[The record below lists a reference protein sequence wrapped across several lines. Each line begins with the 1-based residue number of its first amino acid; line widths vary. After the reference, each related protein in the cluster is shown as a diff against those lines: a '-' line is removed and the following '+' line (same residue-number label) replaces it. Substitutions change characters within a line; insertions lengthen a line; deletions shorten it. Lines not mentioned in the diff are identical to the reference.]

1 MLAGLTPCSLAVGSR
16 RAASVFSGSPE
27 FRASLI
33 SAIAMT
39 PTQGTWEFD
48 VLNNRNIQW
57 NIYL

>member
-48 VLNNRNIQW
+48 VLNNRNIQ
-57 NIYL
+57 